1 MSVRKLST
9 TTWSFTNSGFG
20 IIFQHNK
27 LKHQLSYFEHDLIV
41 GISTVQPV
49 AIGLVNKGR
58 HYWLYRN
65 EVYTTSSESDGDKVI
80 KYSEK
85 LKQESLDDLTK
96 LLLKQ
101 MKASQQQHDKIRKQ
115 KLQSM
120 KQQNQQLLKSLKKT
134 HEQTIKLLMKRTK
147 PSKHSR
153 YIPQDVKIQ
162 VVIRDNGMCQSPGC
176 FATSNLHFDHIYPY
190 SKGGRSD
197 DVNNIQLLCSKHN
210 LQKSNKHHSFRD

>member
-1 MSVRKLST
+1 MSARRLSKAK
-9 TTWSFTNSGFG
+9 WSFNNSEFG

-27 LKHQLSYFEHDLIV
+27 LKHQLSSFEYDLIV

-49 AIGLVNKGR
+49 AIGLVNKRR

-65 EVYTTSSESDGDKVI
+65 EVYTASSEFDGNKII
-80 KYSEK
+80 KHSER
-85 LKQESLDDLTK
+85 LKEESLDDLTK

-101 MKASQQQHDKIRKQ
+101 MKASQQQYDEIHKQ

-176 FATSNLHFDHIYPY
+176 FATSNLHFDHIHPY
-190 SKGGRSD
+190 SKGGCSD
-197 DVNNIQLLCSKHN
+197 NVNNIQLLCSKHN
-210 LQKSNKHHSFRD
+210 WKKGSS

>member
-20 IIFQHNK
+20 TIFQHKK
-27 LKHQLSYFEHDLIV
+27 LKHQLSYFEYDLIV

-49 AIGLVNKGR
+49 AIGLVNKRR

-65 EVYTTSSESDGDKVI
+65 EVYTTSSEYDTDKII
-80 KYSEK
+80 KHSERFK
-85 LKQESLDDLTK
+85 EESLDDLTK

-101 MKASQQQHDKIRKQ
+101 MKASQRQYDKIHKQ

-120 KQQNQQLLKSLKKT
+120 KQQNQQLLKSLKQT
-134 HEQTIKLLMKRTK
+134 HEQTIKLLRKRTK

-197 DVNNIQLLCSKHN
+197 DLNNIQLLCSKHN
-210 LQKSNKHHSFRD
+210 LRKSDQILFR

>member
-1 MSVRKLST
+1 MANRRLSKAK
-9 TTWSFTNSGFG
+9 WSFTNNGFG

-27 LKHQLSYFEHDLIV
+27 LKHQLSYFEYDLIV
-41 GISTVQPV
+41 GISTVHPV

-65 EVYTTSSESDGDKVI
+65 EVYTTSSEFDSDKII
-80 KYSEK
+80 KHSER
-85 LKQESLDDLTK
+85 LKQESMDDLTK

-101 MKASQQQHDKIRKQ
+101 MKSSQQQYHKIHKQ

-120 KQQNQQLLKSLKKT
+120 KQQNQQLLKSLKQT

-147 PSKHSR
+147 SSKHSR

-176 FATSNLHFDHIYPY
+176 FTKSNLHFDHIYPY
-190 SKGGRSD
+190 SKGGHSD
-197 DVNNIQLLCSKHN
+197 DVNNVQLLCSKHN

>member
-27 LKHQLSYFEHDLIV
+27 LKYQLSHFEHDLIV

-49 AIGLVNKGR
+49 AIGLVNKRR

-65 EVYTTSSESDGDKVI
+65 EVYTTSSKSDGDKII
-80 KYSEK
+80 KHSER
-85 LKQESLDDLTK
+85 LKEESLDDLTK

-101 MKASQQQHDKIRKQ
+101 MKASQQQYDEIHKQ

-120 KQQNQQLLKSLKKT
+120 KRENQQLLMSLKQT

-210 LQKSNKHHSFRD
+210 WKKADSSTG

>member
-1 MSVRKLST
+1 
-9 TTWSFTNSGFG
+9 
-20 IIFQHNK
+20 
-27 LKHQLSYFEHDLIV
+27 
-41 GISTVQPV
+41 
-49 AIGLVNKGR
+49 
-58 HYWLYRN
+58 
-65 EVYTTSSESDGDKVI
+65 
-80 KYSEK
+80 
-85 LKQESLDDLTK
+85 
-96 LLLKQ
+96 
-101 MKASQQQHDKIRKQ
+101 MKTSQQQYDKIHKQ

-120 KQQNQQLLKSLKKT
+120 KQQNQELLKSLKKT

-210 LQKSNKHHSFRD
+210 LQKSNKHNSFSD

>member
-153 YIPQDVKIQ
+153 YIPQDVKIR

-190 SKGGRSD
+190 SKVGLSD

>member
-9 TTWSFTNSGFG
+9 TTWSFTDSGFG

-27 LKHQLSYFEHDLIV
+27 LKYQLSYFEHDLIV

-49 AIGLVNKGR
+49 AIGLVNKHR

-65 EVYTTSSESDGDKVI
+65 EVYTTSSKFDGDKII
-80 KYSEK
+80 KHSER
-85 LKQESLDDLTK
+85 LKEESLDDLTK

-101 MKASQQQHDKIRKQ
+101 MKTSQQQYDKIHKQ

-120 KQQNQQLLKSLKKT
+120 KQQNQQLLKSLKQT

-176 FATSNLHFDHIYPY
+176 FATNNLHFDHIYPY

-197 DVNNIQLLCSKHN
+197 DMNNIQLLCSNHN
-210 LQKSNKHHSFRD
+210 WKKGDN

>member
-1 MSVRKLST
+1 MATRRLSKAK
-9 TTWSFTNSGFG
+9 WSFTNSEFG

-27 LKHQLSYFEHDLIV
+27 LIHQLSSFEYDLIV

-49 AIGLVNKGR
+49 AIGLVNKRR

-65 EVYTTSSESDGDKVI
+65 EVYTTSSEFDSDKII
-80 KYSEK
+80 KHSER
-85 LKQESLDDLTK
+85 LKQESMDHLTK
-96 LLLKQ
+96 LLIKQ
-101 MKASQQQHDKIRKQ
+101 MKASQRKYDIIHKQ

-120 KQQNQQLLKSLKKT
+120 KQQNQQLLKSLKQT
-134 HEQTIKLLMKRTK
+134 HEHTIKLLMKRTK

-153 YIPQDVKIQ
+153 YIPQDVKIR

-210 LQKSNKHHSFRD
+210 WKKSNN

>member
-20 IIFQHNK
+20 ITFQHNK
-27 LKHQLSYFEHDLIV
+27 LKYQLSSFEHDLKV

-58 HYWLYRN
+58 HYWLYRK

-80 KYSEK
+80 KHSER
-85 LKQESLDDLTK
+85 LKEESLDDLTK

-101 MKASQQQHDKIRKQ
+101 MKASQQQYDEIHKQ

-134 HEQTIKLLMKRTK
+134 HEQTIKLIMKRTK
-147 PSKHSR
+147 PNQHSR

-162 VVIRDNGMCQSPGC
+162 VVSRDNGMCQSPSC
-176 FATSNLHFDHIYPY
+176 FATSKLHFDHI
-190 SKGGRSD
+190 
-197 DVNNIQLLCSKHN
+197 
-210 LQKSNKHHSFRD
+210 

>member
-9 TTWSFTNSGFG
+9 ITWSFTNSGFG
-20 IIFQHNK
+20 INFQHNK
-27 LKHQLSYFEHDLIV
+27 IKHQLSYFEHDLIV

-49 AIGLVNKGR
+49 AIGLVNKHR

-65 EVYTTSSESDGDKVI
+65 EVYTTSSDADGDKII
-80 KYSEK
+80 KHNER
-85 LKQESLDDLTK
+85 LKRESMDDLTK

-101 MKASQQQHDKIRKQ
+101 MKASQQQYDEIHRQ

-120 KQQNQQLLKSLKKT
+120 KQQNQQFLKSLKQT

-176 FATSNLHFDHIYPY
+176 FTTSNLHFDHIYPY
-190 SKGGRSD
+190 SKGGRSN

-210 LQKSNKHHSFRD
+210 LKKSNQI

>member
-1 MSVRKLST
+1 MTTRRLSKAK
-9 TTWSFTNSGFG
+9 WSFTNSEFG

-27 LKHQLSYFEHDLIV
+27 LKHQLSSFEYDLIV

-49 AIGLVNKGR
+49 AIGLVNKRR

-65 EVYTTSSESDGDKVI
+65 EVYTTSSEFDSDKII
-80 KYSEK
+80 KHSER
-85 LKQESLDDLTK
+85 LKEESLDDLTK

-101 MKASQQQHDKIRKQ
+101 MKASQQQYDEIHKQ
-115 KLQSM
+115 KLQSL
-120 KQQNQQLLKSLKKT
+120 KQQNQQFLRSLKKT

-176 FATSNLHFDHIYPY
+176 YATNNLHFDHIYPY

-197 DVNNIQLLCSKHN
+197 DAYNIQLLCSKHN
-210 LQKSNKHHSFRD
+210 LHKSNNLG

>member
-9 TTWSFTNSGFG
+9 TTWSFINSGFG
-20 IIFQHNK
+20 INFQHNK
-27 LKHQLSYFEHDLIV
+27 IKHQLSYFEYDLIV

-65 EVYTTSSESDGDKVI
+65 EVYTTSSELDSNKII
-80 KYSEK
+80 KHSER
-85 LKQESLDDLTK
+85 LKEESLDDLTK

-101 MKASQQQHDKIRKQ
+101 MKTNHQHYDEIHKQ

-120 KQQNQQLLKSLKKT
+120 KQQNQQLLKSLKQT

-162 VVIRDNGMCQSPGC
+162 VVIRDNGMCQSTGC

-210 LQKSNKHHSFRD
+210 RKKSDN

>member
-1 MSVRKLST
+1 MATRRLSKAK
-9 TTWSFTNSGFG
+9 WSFTNSEFG

-27 LKHQLSYFEHDLIV
+27 LIHQLSSFEYDLIV

-49 AIGLVNKGR
+49 AIGMINKRR

-65 EVYTTSSESDGDKVI
+65 EVYTTSTEYDGDKII
-80 KYSEK
+80 KHSER
-85 LKQESLDDLTK
+85 LKEESLDDLTK

-101 MKASQQQHDKIRKQ
+101 MKASQRQYDKIHKQ

-120 KQQNQQLLKSLKKT
+120 KQQNQQLLKSLKQT

-210 LQKSNKHHSFRD
+210 LQKSNKHNSLSD

>member
-1 MSVRKLST
+1 MMSVRKLST

-27 LKHQLSYFEHDLIV
+27 LKHQLSYFEYDLMV

-49 AIGLVNKGR
+49 AIGLVNKHR
-58 HYWLYRN
+58 YYWLYRN
-65 EVYTTSSESDGDKVI
+65 EVYTTSSELEGNKII
-80 KYSEK
+80 KLSER
-85 LKQESLDDLTK
+85 LKQESMDDLTK
-96 LLLKQ
+96 LVLKQ
-101 MKASQQQHDKIRKQ
+101 MKASQQQYDEIHKQ

-210 LQKSNKHHSFRD
+210 WEKGNSSIE